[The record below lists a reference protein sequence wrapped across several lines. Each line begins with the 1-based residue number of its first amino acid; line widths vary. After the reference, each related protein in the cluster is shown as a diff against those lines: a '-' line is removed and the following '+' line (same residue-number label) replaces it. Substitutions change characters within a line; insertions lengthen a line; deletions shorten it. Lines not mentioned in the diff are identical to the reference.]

1 MADDYSLDAVASA
14 FHSFHLYSQT
24 LLLEVEATDVQLLL
38 SSTSRTDIIMFLK
51 YRKAIFAVL

>member
-1 MADDYSLDAVASA
+1 MADDHSLDAVASA
-14 FHSFHLYSQT
+14 FGSFHLYSQT

-51 YRKAIFAVL
+51 YRTAIFAVL